1 MTVVKEACVDNI
13 QDAINAFKKGA
24 DRIEFCSN
32 LDEDGLT
39 PSNYDLISLKKSIS
53 IPVRVMVRPHSNSF
67 NYNDDD
73 LIQMKETIDFCKNQ
87 KFDGVVF
94 GCLDD
99 NNELDLNKI
108 KYLAD
113 YAKPL
118 NVIIHKAIDLTSSP
132 VKSLMKL
139 FELEQD
145 HDLAIIG
152 VMGPKSNQLLT
163 RLFSDNSAID
173 ALPYY
178 HSGVFQSNNLSVRA
192 NRLSYVGERGYELYV
207 AKTQARSLWQ
217 QLMSEGADLQITPA
231 GFHAMNACRMEKGY
245 RHWGHDIYDHI
256 TPLQAGLGF
265 AVAKDKTDFI
275 GHAALADQQGVQT
288 RRLVH
293 LAIEGSDAPF
303 MIHDEPVYLSLI
315 HI

>member
-73 LIQMKETIDFCKNQ
+73 LIQMKETIEFCKNQ

-113 YAKPL
+113 FAKPL

-132 VKSLMKL
+132 VNSLNKL
-139 FELEQD
+139 LEINNVNGVLSSGGFETAELGTEVLKKMINISPND
-145 HDLAIIG
+145 FEIISAG
-152 VMGPKSNQLLT
+152 KITNQNFKFLHEKINGK
-163 RLFSDNSAID
+163 F
-173 ALPYY
+173 Y
-178 HSGVFQSNNLSVRA
+178 HGRKI
-192 NRLSYVGERGYELYV
+192 VGEL
-207 AKTQARSLWQ
+207 
-217 QLMSEGADLQITPA
+217 
-231 GFHAMNACRMEKGY
+231 
-245 RHWGHDIYDHI
+245 
-256 TPLQAGLGF
+256 
-265 AVAKDKTDFI
+265 
-275 GHAALADQQGVQT
+275 
-288 RRLVH
+288 
-293 LAIEGSDAPF
+293 
-303 MIHDEPVYLSLI
+303 
-315 HI
+315 

>member
-53 IPVRVMVRPHSNSF
+53 IPVRVMVRPHSNTF
-67 NYNDDD
+67 NYNNDD
-73 LIQMKETIDFCKNQ
+73 LIQMKETIEFCKNQ

-113 YAKPL
+113 FAKPL

-132 VKSLMKL
+132 VNSLKKL
-139 FELEQD
+139 LEINNVNGVLSSGGFETAELGTEVLKKMINISPND
-145 HDLAIIG
+145 FEIISAG
-152 VMGPKSNQLLT
+152 KITNQNFKILHEK
-163 RLFSDNSAID
+163 ID
-173 ALPYY
+173 GKFY
-178 HSGVFQSNNLSVRA
+178 HGRKI
-192 NRLSYVGERGYELYV
+192 VGEL
-207 AKTQARSLWQ
+207 
-217 QLMSEGADLQITPA
+217 
-231 GFHAMNACRMEKGY
+231 
-245 RHWGHDIYDHI
+245 
-256 TPLQAGLGF
+256 
-265 AVAKDKTDFI
+265 
-275 GHAALADQQGVQT
+275 
-288 RRLVH
+288 
-293 LAIEGSDAPF
+293 
-303 MIHDEPVYLSLI
+303 
-315 HI
+315 

>member
-53 IPVRVMVRPHSNSF
+53 IPVRIMVRPHSNSF

-73 LIQMKETIDFCKNQ
+73 LIQMKETIEFCRNQ

-99 NNELDLNKI
+99 DNELDLNKI

-113 YAKPL
+113 FAKPL

-132 VKSLMKL
+132 VNSLKKL
-139 FELEQD
+139 LEIDNINGILSSGGFETAELGTEV
-145 HDLAIIG
+145 LKKMINISPNEFEIISAG
-152 VMGPKSNQLLT
+152 KITNQNFKILHEK
-163 RLFSDNSAID
+163 ID
-173 ALPYY
+173 GKFY
-178 HSGVFQSNNLSVRA
+178 HGRKI
-192 NRLSYVGERGYELYV
+192 VGEL
-207 AKTQARSLWQ
+207 
-217 QLMSEGADLQITPA
+217 
-231 GFHAMNACRMEKGY
+231 
-245 RHWGHDIYDHI
+245 
-256 TPLQAGLGF
+256 
-265 AVAKDKTDFI
+265 
-275 GHAALADQQGVQT
+275 
-288 RRLVH
+288 
-293 LAIEGSDAPF
+293 
-303 MIHDEPVYLSLI
+303 
-315 HI
+315 

>member
-73 LIQMKETIDFCKNQ
+73 LIQMKETIEFCKNQ

-99 NNELDLNKI
+99 DNELDLNKI

-113 YAKPL
+113 FAKPL

-132 VKSLMKL
+132 LNSLKKL
-139 FELEQD
+139 IEINNVNGVLSSGGYETAELGTEVLKKMINISPNEFE
-145 HDLAIIG
+145 IISAG
-152 VMGPKSNQLLT
+152 KITNQNFKILHEK
-163 RLFSDNSAID
+163 ID
-173 ALPYY
+173 GKFY
-178 HSGVFQSNNLSVRA
+178 HGRKI
-192 NRLSYVGERGYELYV
+192 VGEL
-207 AKTQARSLWQ
+207 
-217 QLMSEGADLQITPA
+217 
-231 GFHAMNACRMEKGY
+231 
-245 RHWGHDIYDHI
+245 
-256 TPLQAGLGF
+256 
-265 AVAKDKTDFI
+265 
-275 GHAALADQQGVQT
+275 
-288 RRLVH
+288 
-293 LAIEGSDAPF
+293 
-303 MIHDEPVYLSLI
+303 
-315 HI
+315 

>member
-73 LIQMKETIDFCKNQ
+73 LIQMKETIEFCKNQ

-99 NNELDLNKI
+99 DNELDLNKI
-108 KYLAD
+108 EYLAD
-113 YAKPL
+113 FAKPL

-132 VKSLMKL
+132 VNSLMKL
-139 FELEQD
+139 LEIDNVNGVLSSGGFETAELGNEV
-145 HDLAIIG
+145 LKKMINISPNEFEIISAG
-152 VMGPKSNQLLT
+152 KITNQNFKILHEK
-163 RLFSDNSAID
+163 ID
-173 ALPYY
+173 GKFY
-178 HSGVFQSNNLSVRA
+178 HGRKI
-192 NRLSYVGERGYELYV
+192 VGEL
-207 AKTQARSLWQ
+207 
-217 QLMSEGADLQITPA
+217 
-231 GFHAMNACRMEKGY
+231 
-245 RHWGHDIYDHI
+245 
-256 TPLQAGLGF
+256 
-265 AVAKDKTDFI
+265 
-275 GHAALADQQGVQT
+275 
-288 RRLVH
+288 
-293 LAIEGSDAPF
+293 
-303 MIHDEPVYLSLI
+303 
-315 HI
+315 

>member
-53 IPVRVMVRPHSNSF
+53 IPVRVMVRPHSNTF
-67 NYNDDD
+67 NYNNDD
-73 LIQMKETIDFCKNQ
+73 LIQMKETIEFCKNQ

-113 YAKPL
+113 FAKPL

-132 VKSLMKL
+132 VNSLKKL
-139 FELEQD
+139 LEINNVNGVLSSGGFETAELGTEV
-145 HDLAIIG
+145 LKKMINISPNEFEIISAG
-152 VMGPKSNQLLT
+152 KITNQNFKILHEK
-163 RLFSDNSAID
+163 ID
-173 ALPYY
+173 GKFY
-178 HSGVFQSNNLSVRA
+178 HGRKI
-192 NRLSYVGERGYELYV
+192 VGEL
-207 AKTQARSLWQ
+207 
-217 QLMSEGADLQITPA
+217 
-231 GFHAMNACRMEKGY
+231 
-245 RHWGHDIYDHI
+245 
-256 TPLQAGLGF
+256 
-265 AVAKDKTDFI
+265 
-275 GHAALADQQGVQT
+275 
-288 RRLVH
+288 
-293 LAIEGSDAPF
+293 
-303 MIHDEPVYLSLI
+303 
-315 HI
+315 

>member
-73 LIQMKETIDFCKNQ
+73 LIQMMETIKFCKNQ

-99 NNELDLNKI
+99 DNELDLNQI

-113 YAKPL
+113 FAKPL

-132 VKSLMKL
+132 VNSLVKL
-139 FELEQD
+139 IEIDNVNGVLSSGGFETAELGIEVLKKMINISPND
-145 HDLAIIG
+145 FEIISAG
-152 VMGPKSNQLLT
+152 KITNQNFKILHEK
-163 RLFSDNSAID
+163 ID
-173 ALPYY
+173 GKFY
-178 HSGVFQSNNLSVRA
+178 HGRKI
-192 NRLSYVGERGYELYV
+192 VGEL
-207 AKTQARSLWQ
+207 
-217 QLMSEGADLQITPA
+217 
-231 GFHAMNACRMEKGY
+231 
-245 RHWGHDIYDHI
+245 
-256 TPLQAGLGF
+256 
-265 AVAKDKTDFI
+265 
-275 GHAALADQQGVQT
+275 
-288 RRLVH
+288 
-293 LAIEGSDAPF
+293 
-303 MIHDEPVYLSLI
+303 
-315 HI
+315 

>member
-73 LIQMKETIDFCKNQ
+73 LIQMKETIKFCKNQ

-99 NNELDLNKI
+99 DNELDLNKI

-113 YAKPL
+113 FAKPL

-132 VKSLMKL
+132 LNSLKKL
-139 FELEQD
+139 LEIDNVNGVLSSGGFETAELGTEV
-145 HDLAIIG
+145 LKKMINISPNKFEIISAG
-152 VMGPKSNQLLT
+152 KITNQNFEILHQK
-163 RLFSDNSAID
+163 ID
-173 ALPYY
+173 GKFY
-178 HSGVFQSNNLSVRA
+178 HGRKI
-192 NRLSYVGERGYELYV
+192 VGEL
-207 AKTQARSLWQ
+207 
-217 QLMSEGADLQITPA
+217 
-231 GFHAMNACRMEKGY
+231 
-245 RHWGHDIYDHI
+245 
-256 TPLQAGLGF
+256 
-265 AVAKDKTDFI
+265 
-275 GHAALADQQGVQT
+275 
-288 RRLVH
+288 
-293 LAIEGSDAPF
+293 
-303 MIHDEPVYLSLI
+303 
-315 HI
+315 

>member
-53 IPVRVMVRPHSNSF
+53 IPVRIMVRPHSNSF

-73 LIQMKETIDFCKNQ
+73 LIQMKETIKFCKNQ

-99 NNELDLNKI
+99 DNELDLNKI

-113 YAKPL
+113 FAKPL

-132 VKSLMKL
+132 LNSLKKL
-139 FELEQD
+139 IKIDNVNGVLSSGGFETAELGTEV
-145 HDLAIIG
+145 LKKMINISPNEFEIISAG
-152 VMGPKSNQLLT
+152 KITNQNFKILHEK
-163 RLFSDNSAID
+163 ID
-173 ALPYY
+173 GKFY
-178 HSGVFQSNNLSVRA
+178 HGRKI
-192 NRLSYVGERGYELYV
+192 VGEL
-207 AKTQARSLWQ
+207 
-217 QLMSEGADLQITPA
+217 
-231 GFHAMNACRMEKGY
+231 
-245 RHWGHDIYDHI
+245 
-256 TPLQAGLGF
+256 
-265 AVAKDKTDFI
+265 
-275 GHAALADQQGVQT
+275 
-288 RRLVH
+288 
-293 LAIEGSDAPF
+293 
-303 MIHDEPVYLSLI
+303 
-315 HI
+315 

>member
-53 IPVRVMVRPHSNSF
+53 IPVRIMVRPHSNSF

-73 LIQMKETIDFCKNQ
+73 LIQMKETIEFCKNQ

-99 NNELDLNKI
+99 DNELDLNKI

-113 YAKPL
+113 FAKPL

-132 VKSLMKL
+132 LNSLKKL
-139 FELEQD
+139 LDIDNVNGVLSSGGFETAELGTEVLKKMINISPND
-145 HDLAIIG
+145 FEIISAG
-152 VMGPKSNQLLT
+152 KITNQNFKILHEK
-163 RLFSDNSAID
+163 ID
-173 ALPYY
+173 GKFY
-178 HSGVFQSNNLSVRA
+178 HGRKI
-192 NRLSYVGERGYELYV
+192 VGEL
-207 AKTQARSLWQ
+207 
-217 QLMSEGADLQITPA
+217 
-231 GFHAMNACRMEKGY
+231 
-245 RHWGHDIYDHI
+245 
-256 TPLQAGLGF
+256 
-265 AVAKDKTDFI
+265 
-275 GHAALADQQGVQT
+275 
-288 RRLVH
+288 
-293 LAIEGSDAPF
+293 
-303 MIHDEPVYLSLI
+303 
-315 HI
+315 

>member
-53 IPVRVMVRPHSNSF
+53 IPVRIMVRPHSNSF

-73 LIQMKETIDFCKNQ
+73 LIQMKETIEFCKNQ

-99 NNELDLNKI
+99 NDELDLNKI

-113 YAKPL
+113 FAKPL

-132 VKSLMKL
+132 LNSLKKL
-139 FELEQD
+139 LDIDNVNGVLSSGGFETAELGTEV
-145 HDLAIIG
+145 LKKMINISPNEFEIISAG
-152 VMGPKSNQLLT
+152 KITNQNFKILHEK
-163 RLFSDNSAID
+163 ID
-173 ALPYY
+173 GKFY
-178 HSGVFQSNNLSVRA
+178 HGRKI
-192 NRLSYVGERGYELYV
+192 VGEL
-207 AKTQARSLWQ
+207 
-217 QLMSEGADLQITPA
+217 
-231 GFHAMNACRMEKGY
+231 
-245 RHWGHDIYDHI
+245 
-256 TPLQAGLGF
+256 
-265 AVAKDKTDFI
+265 
-275 GHAALADQQGVQT
+275 
-288 RRLVH
+288 
-293 LAIEGSDAPF
+293 
-303 MIHDEPVYLSLI
+303 
-315 HI
+315 

>member
-53 IPVRVMVRPHSNSF
+53 IPVRIMVRPHSNSF

-73 LIQMKETIDFCKNQ
+73 LIQMKETIKFCKNQ

-99 NNELDLNKI
+99 DNELDLNKI

-113 YAKPL
+113 LAKPL

-132 VKSLMKL
+132 LNSLKKL
-139 FELEQD
+139 LDIDNVNGVLSSGGFETAELGTEV
-145 HDLAIIG
+145 LKKMINISPNEFEIISAG
-152 VMGPKSNQLLT
+152 KITNQNFKILHEK
-163 RLFSDNSAID
+163 ID
-173 ALPYY
+173 GKFY
-178 HSGVFQSNNLSVRA
+178 HGRKI
-192 NRLSYVGERGYELYV
+192 VGEL
-207 AKTQARSLWQ
+207 
-217 QLMSEGADLQITPA
+217 
-231 GFHAMNACRMEKGY
+231 
-245 RHWGHDIYDHI
+245 
-256 TPLQAGLGF
+256 
-265 AVAKDKTDFI
+265 
-275 GHAALADQQGVQT
+275 
-288 RRLVH
+288 
-293 LAIEGSDAPF
+293 
-303 MIHDEPVYLSLI
+303 
-315 HI
+315 

>member
-53 IPVRVMVRPHSNSF
+53 IPVRIMVRPHSNSF

-73 LIQMKETIDFCKNQ
+73 LIQMKETIKFCKNQ

-99 NNELDLNKI
+99 DNELDLNKI

-113 YAKPL
+113 LAKPL

-132 VKSLMKL
+132 LNSLKKL
-139 FELEQD
+139 LEIDNVNGVLSSGGFETAELGTEV
-145 HDLAIIG
+145 LKKMINISPNEFEIISAG
-152 VMGPKSNQLLT
+152 KITNQNFKILHEK
-163 RLFSDNSAID
+163 ID
-173 ALPYY
+173 GKFY
-178 HSGVFQSNNLSVRA
+178 HGRKI
-192 NRLSYVGERGYELYV
+192 VGEL
-207 AKTQARSLWQ
+207 
-217 QLMSEGADLQITPA
+217 
-231 GFHAMNACRMEKGY
+231 
-245 RHWGHDIYDHI
+245 
-256 TPLQAGLGF
+256 
-265 AVAKDKTDFI
+265 
-275 GHAALADQQGVQT
+275 
-288 RRLVH
+288 
-293 LAIEGSDAPF
+293 
-303 MIHDEPVYLSLI
+303 
-315 HI
+315 

>member
-67 NYNDDD
+67 NYSDDD
-73 LIQMKETIDFCKNQ
+73 LIQMKETIEFCKNQ

-99 NNELDLNKI
+99 DNELDLNKI

-113 YAKPL
+113 FAKPL

-132 VKSLMKL
+132 VNSLVKL
-139 FELEQD
+139 IEIDNVNGVLSSGGFETAELGIEV
-145 HDLAIIG
+145 LKKMINISPNGFEIISAG
-152 VMGPKSNQLLT
+152 KITNQNFKTLHEKIEGK
-163 RLFSDNSAID
+163 F
-173 ALPYY
+173 Y
-178 HSGVFQSNNLSVRA
+178 HGRKI
-192 NRLSYVGERGYELYV
+192 VGEL
-207 AKTQARSLWQ
+207 
-217 QLMSEGADLQITPA
+217 
-231 GFHAMNACRMEKGY
+231 
-245 RHWGHDIYDHI
+245 
-256 TPLQAGLGF
+256 
-265 AVAKDKTDFI
+265 
-275 GHAALADQQGVQT
+275 
-288 RRLVH
+288 
-293 LAIEGSDAPF
+293 
-303 MIHDEPVYLSLI
+303 
-315 HI
+315 

>member
-73 LIQMKETIDFCKNQ
+73 LIQMKETIEFCKNQ

-99 NNELDLNKI
+99 DNELDLNKI

-113 YAKPL
+113 FAKPL

-132 VKSLMKL
+132 VNSLMNL
-139 FELEQD
+139 LEIDNVNGVLSSGGFETAELGTEV
-145 HDLAIIG
+145 LKKMINISPNEFEIISAG
-152 VMGPKSNQLLT
+152 KITNQNFKILHEK
-163 RLFSDNSAID
+163 ID
-173 ALPYY
+173 GKFY
-178 HSGVFQSNNLSVRA
+178 HGRKI
-192 NRLSYVGERGYELYV
+192 VGEL
-207 AKTQARSLWQ
+207 
-217 QLMSEGADLQITPA
+217 
-231 GFHAMNACRMEKGY
+231 
-245 RHWGHDIYDHI
+245 
-256 TPLQAGLGF
+256 
-265 AVAKDKTDFI
+265 
-275 GHAALADQQGVQT
+275 
-288 RRLVH
+288 
-293 LAIEGSDAPF
+293 
-303 MIHDEPVYLSLI
+303 
-315 HI
+315 

>member
-53 IPVRVMVRPHSNSF
+53 IPVRIMVRPHSNSF

-73 LIQMKETIDFCKNQ
+73 LIQMKETIEFCKNQ

-99 NNELDLNKI
+99 NDELDLKKI

-113 YAKPL
+113 FAKPL

-132 VKSLMKL
+132 LNSLKKL
-139 FELEQD
+139 LDIDNVNGVLSSGGFETAELGTEV
-145 HDLAIIG
+145 LKKMINISPNEFEIISAG
-152 VMGPKSNQLLT
+152 KITNQNFKILHEK
-163 RLFSDNSAID
+163 ID
-173 ALPYY
+173 GKFY
-178 HSGVFQSNNLSVRA
+178 HGRKI
-192 NRLSYVGERGYELYV
+192 VGEL
-207 AKTQARSLWQ
+207 
-217 QLMSEGADLQITPA
+217 
-231 GFHAMNACRMEKGY
+231 
-245 RHWGHDIYDHI
+245 
-256 TPLQAGLGF
+256 
-265 AVAKDKTDFI
+265 
-275 GHAALADQQGVQT
+275 
-288 RRLVH
+288 
-293 LAIEGSDAPF
+293 
-303 MIHDEPVYLSLI
+303 
-315 HI
+315 

>member
-53 IPVRVMVRPHSNSF
+53 IPVRVMIRPHSNSF

-73 LIQMKETIDFCKNQ
+73 LIQMKETIEFCKNQ

-99 NNELDLNKI
+99 DNELDLNKI

-113 YAKPL
+113 FAKPL

-132 VKSLMKL
+132 LNSLMKL
-139 FELEQD
+139 LELDNVNGVLSSGGFETAELGTEV
-145 HDLAIIG
+145 LKKMINISPNEFEIISAG
-152 VMGPKSNQLLT
+152 KITNQNFKILHEK
-163 RLFSDNSAID
+163 ID
-173 ALPYY
+173 GKFY
-178 HSGVFQSNNLSVRA
+178 HGRKI
-192 NRLSYVGERGYELYV
+192 VGEL
-207 AKTQARSLWQ
+207 
-217 QLMSEGADLQITPA
+217 
-231 GFHAMNACRMEKGY
+231 
-245 RHWGHDIYDHI
+245 
-256 TPLQAGLGF
+256 
-265 AVAKDKTDFI
+265 
-275 GHAALADQQGVQT
+275 
-288 RRLVH
+288 
-293 LAIEGSDAPF
+293 
-303 MIHDEPVYLSLI
+303 
-315 HI
+315 

>member
-39 PSNYDLISLKKSIS
+39 PSNFDLISLKKSIS

-73 LIQMKETIDFCKNQ
+73 LIHMKETIKFCKNQ

-99 NNELDLNKI
+99 DNELDLNKI

-113 YAKPL
+113 FAKPL

-132 VKSLMKL
+132 VNSLKKL
-139 FELEQD
+139 LEINNVNGVLSSGGCETAELGIEILKKMIKISPNEFE
-145 HDLAIIG
+145 IISAG
-152 VMGPKSNQLLT
+152 KITNQNFKILHEK
-163 RLFSDNSAID
+163 ID
-173 ALPYY
+173 GKFY
-178 HSGVFQSNNLSVRA
+178 HGRKI
-192 NRLSYVGERGYELYV
+192 VGEL
-207 AKTQARSLWQ
+207 
-217 QLMSEGADLQITPA
+217 
-231 GFHAMNACRMEKGY
+231 
-245 RHWGHDIYDHI
+245 
-256 TPLQAGLGF
+256 
-265 AVAKDKTDFI
+265 
-275 GHAALADQQGVQT
+275 
-288 RRLVH
+288 
-293 LAIEGSDAPF
+293 
-303 MIHDEPVYLSLI
+303 
-315 HI
+315 

>member
-73 LIQMKETIDFCKNQ
+73 LIQMKETIEFCKNQ

-99 NNELDLNKI
+99 NDELDLKKI

-113 YAKPL
+113 FAKPL

-132 VKSLMKL
+132 VNSLKKL
-139 FELEQD
+139 LEINNVNGVLSSGGYETAELGTEVLKKMINISPNDFE
-145 HDLAIIG
+145 IISAG
-152 VMGPKSNQLLT
+152 KITNQNFKILHEK
-163 RLFSDNSAID
+163 ID
-173 ALPYY
+173 GKFY
-178 HSGVFQSNNLSVRA
+178 HGRKI
-192 NRLSYVGERGYELYV
+192 VGEL
-207 AKTQARSLWQ
+207 
-217 QLMSEGADLQITPA
+217 
-231 GFHAMNACRMEKGY
+231 
-245 RHWGHDIYDHI
+245 
-256 TPLQAGLGF
+256 
-265 AVAKDKTDFI
+265 
-275 GHAALADQQGVQT
+275 
-288 RRLVH
+288 
-293 LAIEGSDAPF
+293 
-303 MIHDEPVYLSLI
+303 
-315 HI
+315 